1 MPDNTPV
8 VADGGFKQ
16 IVQSLTYGPKDA
28 NSPFRLGMIKLQAK
42 NDRRGAIRARQK
54 LLKLN
59 PDLVAE
65 KNSEVQRVIAPAQQP
80 KISN

>member
-1 MPDNTPV
+1 MQDNTPV
-8 VADGGFKQ
+8 VADGTFKQ
-16 IVQSLTYGPKDA
+16 IAQSLTYGPKDA
-28 NSPFRLGMIKLQAK
+28 NFPLSLGLIKLQAK

-65 KNSEVQRVIAPAQQP
+65 KNSEVQG
-80 KISN
+80 